1 MKHHRFTNSQGT
13 ITVRDCDSGG
23 IFKSRLESLG
33 FIRAYLGPDVA
44 SVHLQ
49 SPVIRYT
56 DVAGKRRRYTGD
68 LHVRFQERAKRRPLV
83 IECKYEDALQADPA
97 LVTKLKHVGRE
108 FDGLGFDFCVQ
119 TEKIIK
125 AADLLMMRFVFDHG
139 NLDPHPVSKQV
150 MDCMRVHKTLSL
162 EQLIKTL
169 GLGTLAGY
177 EIIPE
182 VWRLVA
188 CRQLAVDFK
197 EILNLSAKIHMP
209 SV

>member
-23 IFKSRLESLG
+23 IFKSRLEALG
-33 FIRAYLGPDVA
+33 FIRAYLGPDVI

-49 SPVIRYT
+49 SPVIQYT

-68 LHVRFQERAKRRPLV
+68 LYVRFHGRANRRPLV
-83 IECKYEDALQADPA
+83 IECKYENALQADPE
-97 LVTKLKHVGRE
+97 LVTKLKHVGQA
-108 FDGLGFDFCVQ
+108 FDELGCDFSVQ

-125 AADLLMMRFVFDHG
+125 ATDLLMMRFIFDHA
-139 NLDPHPVSKQV
+139 NLDPHPASKQV
-150 MDCMRVHKTLSL
+150 MDCMRVHKELSL
-162 EQLIKTL
+162 EHLIKTL
-169 GLGTLAGY
+169 GFGTLAGY

-188 CRQLAVDFK
+188 RRQLAVDFK